1 MALFNQFPVSPI
13 HPGTTCN
20 IGQDKMYNSP
30 INPLNKSISRQKPN
44 RPRQQS
50 IHSRSQE
57 AIAEEQKTRHES
69 CDMQLDKVVPD
80 AVREHPEGAAAS
92 G

>member
-1 MALFNQFPVSPI
+1 
-13 HPGTTCN
+13 
-20 IGQDKMYNSP
+20 MYNSP

-50 IHSRSQE
+50 IHSTSQE
-57 AIAEEQKTRHES
+57 AIAEEQQTRHEA
-69 CDMQLDKVVPD
+69 CDMQLDNVVPD
-80 AVREHPEGAAAS
+80 AVRKHPEGAAAS

>member
-1 MALFNQFPVSPI
+1 
-13 HPGTTCN
+13 
-20 IGQDKMYNSP
+20 MYNSP
-30 INPLNKSISRQKPN
+30 VNPLDKSISRQKSN

-50 IHSRSQE
+50 IHSTSQE
-57 AIAEEQKTRHES
+57 AIAEEKQTRHEA